1 MTAYRILSSELRHLV
16 TPSLRHPLLL
26 PSPPANRRRILQL
39 EGKLV
44 VITGSARGIGRAM
57 ALAFS
62 QKKANLALLDL
73 SAEDLA
79 RTRAQCEEHG
89 VEVREYLCNVAKEQD
104 VISTLDSVVVDFG
117 RLDVM
122 INNAGITRDALLV
135 KAHERQVTS
144 KMTLEQWNSVIDVNL
159 TGVFLGGREAAER
172 MIRLGHGGVIINTS
186 SISRAGNA
194 GQSNYAAAKAGVAS
208 LAVVWAKELARYGI
222 RSAAIAPGFTRTEI
236 LESMKPEMIEKAI
249 STVPLRR
256 MAEPAEIAHAAVFIA
271 ENDYFSGRV
280 LEVDG
285 GQRL

>member
-1 MTAYRILSSELRHLV
+1 M
-16 TPSLRHPLLL
+16 
-26 PSPPANRRRILQL
+26 QL

-44 VITGSARGIGRAM
+44 VITGAGRGIGRAM
-57 ALAFS
+57 ASAFA
-62 QKKANLALLDL
+62 QKRANLALLDL
-73 SAEDLA
+73 NAEEVE
-79 RTRAQCEEHG
+79 RTRAHCEELG
-89 VEVREYLCNVAKEQD
+89 VEARQYLCDVAREHD
-104 VISTLDSVVVDFG
+104 VISSLDRVVTDFG

-122 INNAGITRDALLV
+122 INNAGITRDALLI
-135 KAHERQVTS
+135 KAHDRQVTS
-144 KMTLEQWNSVIDVNL
+144 KMTLEQWSSVIAVNL

-194 GQSNYAAAKAGVAS
+194 GQSNYAAAKAGVAT